1 MRDAK
6 MVEFVFPIPL
16 TKRILVAAH
25 LASLANIVNKVK
37 KTGIYLWKKPGC
49 SFFKTIKFH
58 FYFRL
63 KAHFET

>member
-37 KTGIYLWKKPGC
+37 KNWNILMKKNLVVP
-49 SFFKTIKFH
+49 F
-58 FYFRL
+58 L
-63 KAHFET
+63 KLLNFISILG